1 MQFANSNG
9 TLYQGDNTVGYDD
22 GTGYA
27 IYHSNYYL
35 TTYNNTAFIQTGHT
49 TNASI
54 PTAERNIIANTVFF
68 LAQLTYDTKLNDR
81 AATDEAAPDAPTAT
95 YHSTNGSAQY
105 NTLISAKDNGT
116 TYQGYVEAINQ
127 NPEITERK
135 KSNIFTET
143 VTSGTKGYL
152 VYKSTTPNDDPLT
165 YADFDENN
173 KPILEAQYLHDDDID
188 GLVYTLSN
196 SDTGYLHVRAV
207 DWAGN
212 VGPVSHIN
220 ISDIRP
226 EFTISIVGKVQGA
239 PDTQA
244 SLYTIPMQV
253 RVTDAAFDFPAITVP
268 GYKLVDP
275 VNGMIHIDP
284 ATASDN
290 QEYVFWYADNK
301 TTVTIKAMYAGTT
314 TPIETFTEYKAG
326 AEIGKP
332 FSHDPP
338 VISGFDY
345 EGAENNS
352 STPDGNSIAS
362 VKENGASEIIF
373 YYTKQTAEKG
383 LILNI
388 VDTDNNPLGTVYR
401 SIMKGEPQDMTY
413 PNDPKSVEGLAVL
426 ENYNYKSVD
435 PEKVTYN
442 GVNDVNVTYTYE
454 RIKRTVIA
462 AAYDQATGA
471 KIADIRS
478 EELAVG
484 DTHPIQAP
492 PSLTNNGVD
501 YSIISDTTQDIYVS
515 NGAAAVEVK
524 FYYKATTEG
533 TVHVVA
539 WYDADGT
546 GTYDPG
552 ADQVIQSYDLTGTV
566 GSPLSIPAPS
576 IHGWLLAEGEADS
589 VTRTVTVNAQ
599 TVYFKYDK
607 NVWTVEVQLID
618 SSTDAEITAL
628 GALSYEVPKGDP
640 FTVYA
645 PNVPGYTLTTGT
657 VNTNPTTYP
666 AVDENK
672 TVTFYYTP
680 LEEVV
685 PEYTVTITVIGQS
698 ATEELYK
705 YELTR
710 PKNSGVMNVDAFEV
724 KGYKLMSASP
734 ASVTVGEDNE
744 TVTFEYETLATAVT
758 IRMVDGSGAEIAPSF
773 HVAATT
779 GESFSYNAPYV
790 SGYNLEGAVTQTISS
805 VNSANNSLTFTYSQA
820 SGNVTVVL
828 KEGSRIITTMSET
841 FAVNETREIPVPDLT
856 ADAYTAV
863 STAETVTYTG
873 TALTVEY
880 EYTKD
885 TVDIPV
891 KATDYLTGAELDTST
906 VTGQRKGE
914 AVTVGAPDVT
924 DYVLVGSPTRIVIA
938 GSGEVIF
945 QYRTLAEDEV
955 AVKAMSEDG
964 VLLQSYVMSGTVGET
979 VTATAPDI
987 LGWKLTTAATQE
999 ATVGTDKEI
1008 IFRYAKDVVTVTVK
1022 AEDAQGATLDEQS
1035 FQAPRGGSF
1044 TAYAPHVSGY
1054 VLDDDQ
1060 IKELSNITADASV
1073 TFRYKSIEE
1082 VVPEHTV
1089 TITVIGQSATEEL
1102 YKYELTRPKNSGVL
1116 NVDAFAV
1123 KGYKLMSSSPASV
1136 TVGEDNETVTF
1147 EYETLATAVTIRMV
1161 DGSGTEIAPSFH
1173 VAATTGESFSYNA
1186 PYVSG
1191 YNLEGAVTQTIADV
1205 NSANNSLTFTYSQAS
1220 GNVTVVLKEGSR
1232 IIKTMSETFAVNET
1246 REIPVPDLTADAY
1259 TAVST
1264 AETVTYT
1271 GTALTVE
1278 YEYTKDTVDIPVKA
1292 TDYLTGKELKTS
1304 TVTGQR
1310 KGEAVTVGAP
1320 DLTDYVLVGSPTRI
1334 VIAGSGEVIF
1344 QYRTLAEDEVA
1355 VKAMSE
1361 DGAVLQSY
1369 VMSGTVGETVSAT
1382 APDILGWKL
1391 TTAATQEATV
1401 GTDKELIFR
1410 YAKDVVTVTVKAE
1423 DAQGATLD
1431 EQSFQAPR
1439 GGSFTAYAP
1448 HVSGY
1453 VLDDGQTKELSNITA
1468 DASVTF
1474 RYKSIEEVVPE
1485 HTVTITVIGQS
1496 AAEELYKYELTRP
1509 KNSGVLN
1516 VDAFAV
1522 KGYKLM
1528 SSSPASVTVGE
1539 DNETVTFEYETL
1551 ATAVTIRM
1559 VDGSGTEIAP
1569 SFHVAATTGESF
1581 SYNAP
1586 YVSGY
1591 NLEGAV
1597 TQTISSV
1604 SSANNSLTF
1613 TYSQASGNVTVVLK
1627 EGSRIITTM
1636 SETFAVNETREI
1648 PVPDL
1653 TADAYTAVSTAET
1666 VTYTGT
1672 ALTVEYEYT
1681 KDTVDIPVKATDY
1694 LTGAELDTSTVT
1706 GQRKGE
1712 AVTVGAPDVTD
1723 YVLVGSPTRIVIAG
1737 SGEVIFQ
1744 YRTLAEDEV
1753 AVKAMSEDGAVLQS
1767 YVMSGTVG
1775 ETVTA
1780 TAPDILGWKLTTA
1793 ATQEATVG
1801 TDKEIIFRYAKDVVT
1816 VTVKAA
1822 DAQGATLDE
1831 QSFQAPRGGSFT
1843 AYAPHVSGYVLDDDQ
1858 IKELSNITADASV
1871 TFRYKSIE
1879 EVVPEHTVTI
1889 TVIGQSAA
1897 EELYKYELT
1906 RPKNSGVLNVD
1917 AFEVKGYKLMSAS
1930 PASVT
1935 VGEDN
1940 ETVTFEYE
1948 TLATAVTI
1956 RMVDGSGTEIAPSFH
1971 VAATTGESFSYN
1983 APYVSGYNLEGAV
1996 TQTIASVN
2004 SANNSLTFTYSQAS
2018 GNVTVVLKEGS
2029 RIIKTMSETFAVN
2042 ETREIPV
2049 PDLTADAYTA
2059 VSTAETVTYTGTALT
2074 VEYEYTKD
2082 TVDIPVKAV
2091 DYLTGKELKTS
2102 TVTGQRKGEAVTV
2115 GAPDVTDYVL
2125 VGSPTRI
2132 VIAGSGEVIF
2142 QYRTLAE
2149 DEVAVKAMSED
2160 GVLLQSYVMSGTVG
2174 ETVSATAPDIL
2185 GWKLTTAATQE
2196 ATVGTDKEIIFR
2208 YAKDVVTV
2216 TVKAED
2222 AQGATLDEQSFQAPR
2237 GGSFTAHAPHVS
2249 GYVLDDDQT
2258 KELSNITADASV
2270 TFRYKSIGEDR
2281 IVFVHYVDRANDE
2294 LLKESIPYVGKVGS
2308 ELTLT
2313 AEDIVK
2319 TDKVY
2324 KPESYTFNYV
2334 ITDDFNQQHTFF
2346 YNEDEGETYMVTVH
2360 YVDQESNKA
2369 LQAPSTFT
2377 GKAGE
2382 VLWLRADQITVTD
2395 AVYSEANAAYS
2406 VTDVVYTP
2414 LKFNHLYTIT
2424 TAPDQQYTFHYVK
2437 GEHGDIQLLTINH
2450 LEAGTNDVLRDSEQ
2464 VKGRPGE
2471 EILYR
2476 SAPIT
2481 ATGVVYHPEQSS
2493 YRYTFSDEPDQEL
2506 TIQYIKDSSQTE
2518 RQLTVKYL
2526 EQGTGKEL
2534 AGPTTKSGKPGDKV
2548 TLAPISVSGYTPVKS
2563 SDTYTFTEDEGQVY
2577 IFYYTKDSSNPDSG
2591 SGGGTGGSTSTETP
2605 TDPLPPVTP
2614 LPPAPPKLETEHHY
2628 SYINGYP
2635 DGTIKPENL
2644 ISREEV
2650 AAIFYRLM
2658 DDESRAN
2665 YLTDKN
2671 AFSDVASSRWSNKH
2685 ISTMEHAGI
2694 ITGYQDGTFKPGRSI
2709 TRAEFAAIASRF
2721 DKLNE
2726 QANDMFSDIAG
2737 HWAEKYIVSA
2747 ANKGWIKGYPDGTF
2761 KPNQYITRAEAMAF
2775 INSMLNRK
2783 VKADHIHEDAKQWPD
2798 NKPGKWYYADVLE
2811 ATNHHEYTRNEDG
2824 YEVWTTINPAPIHP

>member
-22 GTGYA
+22 GTGSA

-49 TNASI
+49 TSANI

-81 AATDEAAPDAPTAT
+81 AATDEAAPDAPTAA

-127 NPEITERK
+127 NPDISERK

-173 KPILEAQYLHDDDID
+173 KPIVEAQYLHDDDID
-188 GLVYTLSN
+188 GLVYILSN

-244 SLYTIPMQV
+244 PLYTIPMQV
-253 RVTDAAFDFPAITVP
+253 RVTDAAFDFPTITVP

-275 VNGMIHIDP
+275 ANGVIHIDP

-362 VKENGASEIIF
+362 VKENGESEIIF

-539 WYDADGT
+539 WYDANGT

-657 VNTNPTTYP
+657 VNTNPITYP

-685 PEYTVTITVIGQS
+685 PEHTVTITVIGQS

-710 PKNSGVMNVDAFEV
+710 PKNSGVLNVDAFEV
-724 KGYKLMSASP
+724 EGYKLMSASP

-758 IRMVDGSGAEIAPSF
+758 IHMVDGSGTEIAPSF
-773 HVAATT
+773 NVAATT

-790 SGYNLEGAVTQTISS
+790 SGYNLEGAITQTIADVS
-805 VNSANNSLTFTYSQA
+805 SANNSLTFTYNQA

-828 KEGSRIITTMSET
+828 KEGGRIIKTMSET
-841 FAVNETREIPVPDLT
+841 FAVNEKREIPVPDLT

-891 KATDYLTGAELDTST
+891 KAVDYLTGKELKTST

-924 DYVLVGSPTRIVIA
+924 DYVLVGNPTRIVIA

-964 VLLQSYVMSGTVGET
+964 VLLQSYVMSGSVGET

-987 LGWKLTTAATQE
+987 LGWKLITAATQE
-999 ATVGTDKEI
+999 ATVGTDKE
-1008 IFRYAKDVVTVTVK
+1008 
-1022 AEDAQGATLDEQS
+1022 
-1035 FQAPRGGSF
+1035 
-1044 TAYAPHVSGY
+1044 
-1054 VLDDDQ
+1054 
-1060 IKELSNITADASV
+1060 
-1073 TFRYKSIEE
+1073 
-1082 VVPEHTV
+1082 
-1089 TITVIGQSATEEL
+1089 
-1102 YKYELTRPKNSGVL
+1102 
-1116 NVDAFAV
+1116 
-1123 KGYKLMSSSPASV
+1123 M
-1136 TVGEDNETVTF
+1136 
-1147 EYETLATAVTIRMV
+1147 
-1161 DGSGTEIAPSFH
+1161 
-1173 VAATTGESFSYNA
+1173 
-1186 PYVSG
+1186 
-1191 YNLEGAVTQTIADV
+1191 
-1205 NSANNSLTFTYSQAS
+1205 
-1220 GNVTVVLKEGSR
+1220 
-1232 IIKTMSETFAVNET
+1232 
-1246 REIPVPDLTADAY
+1246 
-1259 TAVST
+1259 
-1264 AETVTYT
+1264 
-1271 GTALTVE
+1271 
-1278 YEYTKDTVDIPVKA
+1278 
-1292 TDYLTGKELKTS
+1292 
-1304 TVTGQR
+1304 
-1310 KGEAVTVGAP
+1310 
-1320 DLTDYVLVGSPTRI
+1320 
-1334 VIAGSGEVIF
+1334 
-1344 QYRTLAEDEVA
+1344 
-1355 VKAMSE
+1355 
-1361 DGAVLQSY
+1361 
-1369 VMSGTVGETVSAT
+1369 
-1382 APDILGWKL
+1382 
-1391 TTAATQEATV
+1391 
-1401 GTDKELIFR
+1401 
-1410 YAKDVVTVTVKAE
+1410 
-1423 DAQGATLD
+1423 
-1431 EQSFQAPR
+1431 
-1439 GGSFTAYAP
+1439 
-1448 HVSGY
+1448 
-1453 VLDDGQTKELSNITA
+1453 
-1468 DASVTF
+1468 
-1474 RYKSIEEVVPE
+1474 
-1485 HTVTITVIGQS
+1485 
-1496 AAEELYKYELTRP
+1496 
-1509 KNSGVLN
+1509 
-1516 VDAFAV
+1516 
-1522 KGYKLM
+1522 
-1528 SSSPASVTVGE
+1528 
-1539 DNETVTFEYETL
+1539 
-1551 ATAVTIRM
+1551 
-1559 VDGSGTEIAP
+1559 
-1569 SFHVAATTGESF
+1569 
-1581 SYNAP
+1581 
-1586 YVSGY
+1586 
-1591 NLEGAV
+1591 
-1597 TQTISSV
+1597 
-1604 SSANNSLTF
+1604 
-1613 TYSQASGNVTVVLK
+1613 
-1627 EGSRIITTM
+1627 
-1636 SETFAVNETREI
+1636 
-1648 PVPDL
+1648 
-1653 TADAYTAVSTAET
+1653 
-1666 VTYTGT
+1666 
-1672 ALTVEYEYT
+1672 
-1681 KDTVDIPVKATDY
+1681 
-1694 LTGAELDTSTVT
+1694 
-1706 GQRKGE
+1706 
-1712 AVTVGAPDVTD
+1712 
-1723 YVLVGSPTRIVIAG
+1723 
-1737 SGEVIFQ
+1737 
-1744 YRTLAEDEV
+1744 
-1753 AVKAMSEDGAVLQS
+1753 
-1767 YVMSGTVG
+1767 
-1775 ETVTA
+1775 
-1780 TAPDILGWKLTTA
+1780 
-1793 ATQEATVG
+1793 
-1801 TDKEIIFRYAKDVVT
+1801 IFRYAKDVVT

-1858 IKELSNITADASV
+1858 TKELTNLTADASV

-1956 RMVDGSGTEIAPSFH
+1956 HMVDDSGTEIAPSFN

-1996 TQTIASVN
+1996 TQTIASVS

-2059 VSTAETVTYTGTALT
+2059 VSAAETVTYTGTALT

-2125 VGSPTRI
+2125 VGNPTRI

-2160 GVLLQSYVMSGTVG
+2160 GVLLQSYVMSGSVG
-2174 ETVSATAPDIL
+2174 ETVTATAPDIL
-2185 GWKLTTAATQE
+2185 GWKLITAATQE
-2196 ATVGTDKEIIFR
+2196 ATVGTDKEMIFR

-2216 TVKAED
+2216 TVKAAD

-2237 GGSFTAHAPHVS
+2237 GGSFTAYAPHVS
-2249 GYVLDDDQT
+2249 GYVLDDEKT
-2258 KELSNITADASV
+2258 KELTNITADASV

-2294 LLKESIPYVGKVGS
+2294 FLKESVPYVGKVGS

-2313 AEDIVK
+2313 AQDITK

-2360 YVDQESNKA
+2360 YVDQESDKA

-2395 AVYSEANAAYS
+2395 AVYSEADAAYS

-2437 GEHGDIQLLTINH
+2437 GEYGDIQLLTINH
-2450 LEAGTNDVLRDSEQ
+2450 LEAGTDDVLRDSEQ
-2464 VKGRPGE
+2464 VKGRTGE

-2476 SAPIT
+2476 PAPIT
-2481 ATGVVYHPEQSS
+2481 VTGVVYHPAQSS
-2493 YRYTFSDEPDQEL
+2493 YRYTFSDEPDQVL

-2518 RQLTVKYL
+2518 HQLTVKYL
-2526 EQGTGKEL
+2526 EQGTGREL

-2548 TLAPISVSGYTPVKS
+2548 TLTPISVSGYTPVKS

-2591 SGGGTGGSTSTETP
+2591 SGGGSGGSTSTETP

-2694 ITGYQDGTFKPGRSI
+2694 IAGYQDGTFKPGRSI

-2726 QANDMFSDIAG
+2726 EANDMFSDVAG
-2737 HWAEKYIVSA
+2737 HWAEKYIMSA
-2747 ANKGWIKGYPDGTF
+2747 ANKGWIKGYPNGTF

-2783 VKADHIHEDAKQWPD
+2783 VKADDIHEDAKQWPD
-2798 NKPGKWYYADVLE
+2798 NKPGKWYYADVIE

-2824 YEVWTTINPAPIHP
+2824 YEVWTAINPDRIYP